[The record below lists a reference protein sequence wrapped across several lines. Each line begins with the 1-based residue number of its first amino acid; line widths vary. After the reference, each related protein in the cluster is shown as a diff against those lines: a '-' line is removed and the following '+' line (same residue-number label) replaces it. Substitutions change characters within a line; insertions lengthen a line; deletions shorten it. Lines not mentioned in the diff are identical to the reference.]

1 MPEMFLVGGAVRDKL
16 LGLRPKDLDYVVIAD
31 SYDEMKDWL
40 TRGKISQIFLEKPEY
55 GTIRARLSSG
65 EAGDFVLARKDG
77 YYSDGR
83 RPDSTEPGTLMD
95 DLLRRDFTVNAMAE
109 DEIGR
114 IIDPF
119 GGRRDLYALVLRTVR
134 DPKEVFTE
142 DALRMYRAI
151 RFRVT
156 KEFAFTSELH
166 RALRTLSVLD
176 NLPNVSIERVR
187 EELYKCFKH
196 DTTYTAHLLDN
207 YYPELRDYAFKGSGM
222 WLKPTMED

>member
-16 LGLRPKDLDYVVIAD
+16 LGLKPKDLDYVVIAENYE
-31 SYDEMKDWL
+31 SMKQWL
-40 TRGKISQIFLEKPEY
+40 LAEKISQIFLEKPEY

-65 EAGDFVLARKDG
+65 EAGDFVLARKEG
-77 YYSDGR
+77 YYTDGR

-109 DEIGR
+109 DEGGR

-134 DPKEVFTE
+134 DPKEVFAE

-156 KEFAFTSELH
+156 KGFAPTAELH
-166 RALRTLSVLD
+166 RALNTVSVLD
-176 NLPNVSIERVR
+176 NLPNVSLERVR
-187 EELYKCFKH
+187 EELYKCYKH
-196 DTTYTAHLLDN
+196 NTLATNFVLDF
-207 YYPELRDYAFKGSGM
+207 YPALRDYAFKGSGM